1 VLNRIIKILLYIGG
15 VVLGLFDTIY
25 AIALSMVDLLPE
37 NALKVAIFAI
47 IAIALIVIAKMID

>member
-15 VVLGLFDTIY
+15 VVLGLFDIIY

-47 IAIALIVIAKMID
+47 IAIALIVIAKMSD

>member
-1 VLNRIIKILLYIGG
+1 MLNRIIKILLYIGG
-15 VVLGLFDTIY
+15 VVLGLFDIIY

-47 IAIALIVIAKMID
+47 IAIALIVIAKMSD